1 MSDPLQHYGLQP
13 TRLLYPWDSPGKN
26 TAVVRYFLSRGP
38 SWLRNRTHSSCI
50 TGTLYHWATW
60 EAQGMLHPYT
70 FPNNPIRR
78 EWGRMNNWQKRR
90 VCIFTGGVS
99 QAGGLRSNR
108 TSPSLSQ
115 LHWIPAADVGS
126 HIVWTWE
133 SEPSAFASRSHNQKP
148 SDLGRKHPVF
158 EHSDLPLVNYYKWL
172 RQLLKNEMRSTYQFM
187 WNIQKRGN
195 HLSHFP
201 SPHWSQ
207 TSGECVPQMGV

>member
-1 MSDPLQHYGLQP
+1 MDCSPPGSSIHGIPQARILQWFAISFPGDLPDSGIEPTAPALQAHSTIEP
-13 TRLLYPWDSPGKN
+13 PGKPKECC
-26 TAVVRYFLSRGP
+26 TPIP
-38 SWLRNRTHSSCI
+38 S
-50 TGTLYHWATW
+50 
-60 EAQGMLHPYT
+60 
-70 FPNNPIRR
+70 PIIPSE

-115 LHWIPAADVGS
+115 LHWIPAADGGS
-126 HIVWTWE
+126 HIAWTWE